1 MKDVKP
7 FILSAPGVEMHVLSL
22 IGDPAVELVQLDC
35 EAVAKEFLGSSVF
48 ESKLNIQAFI
58 GFLFLAD
65 NVF

>member
-1 MKDVKP
+1 
-7 FILSAPGVEMHVLSL
+7 MHVLSL